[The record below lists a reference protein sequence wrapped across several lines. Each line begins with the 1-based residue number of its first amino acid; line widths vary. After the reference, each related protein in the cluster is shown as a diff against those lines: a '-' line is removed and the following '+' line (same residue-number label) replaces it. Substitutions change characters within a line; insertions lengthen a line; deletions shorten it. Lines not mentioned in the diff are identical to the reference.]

1 MIEISSDKT
10 KLDIEFIHNF
20 LKTSY
25 WAKGIPLGLV
35 LKSIDNSFCFGVYR
49 SKNQIGFARVITDYA
64 TFAYLADVFID
75 PTAQQQGYGKRLL
88 RHILGC
94 KELQGVR
101 RWHLITADATLF
113 YQYQGFSGV
122 SVSKGHMELRI
133 KPDYLKEGD

>member
-25 WAKGIPLGLV
+25 WAKGVTLGIV

-75 PTAQQQGYGKRLL
+75 PNEQQKGYGKRLL
-88 RHILGC
+88 RHIFDC
-94 KELQGVR
+94 KDLQGLR

-113 YQYQGFSGV
+113 YQDQGFSEV

-133 KPDYLKEGD
+133 RPDYLEARC